1 MIKNFNKKVTT
12 ILAAGILATSFI
24 GAMPVQAANVSNK
37 DIRGVYVNG
46 ANSTFKDA
54 AWSYKENSTK
64 VYLLVTSSPNMYTQV
79 QVHGSRSTGTY
90 YNETKGT
97 TATVTRT
104 VESSITN
111 YVFEHRA
118 AGAKTVAC
126 KLKLRSN
133 SNTAGEVS
141 GVWSP
146 DSTKNYT
153 VVNK

>member
-37 DIRGVYVNG
+37 DIREVYVNG

-54 AWSYKENSTK
+54 AWSYKENST
-64 VYLLVTSSPNMYTQV
+64 TPNKYTQV

-97 TATVTRT
+97 TATVTRS

-133 SNTAGEVS
+133 SNTAGKVS

-153 VVNK
+153 VVN